1 MERDCGNFLFCV
13 LKDSFQVPFSIFV
26 HLQSYNMCDMNN
38 QNIVHLCAITLTG
51 VLWDGR
57 GVIAGSLDTV
67 KKLKSLV
74 RNFAAI

>member
-1 MERDCGNFLFCV
+1 
-13 LKDSFQVPFSIFV
+13 
-26 HLQSYNMCDMNN
+26 MCDMIN
-38 QNIVHLCAITLTG
+38 QNIVYLCAITLTG

-74 RNFAAI
+74 RNFAAN